1 MDCSSNQ
8 PPLLLDKSAGS
19 GFGRSESAHRV
30 PGRIARKHWA
40 GMRRI
45 KSNAYIPL
53 IPTFSLKG
61 EGAGSCVNTYVPTE
75 TTHQSS
81 CKRTA
86 NTSHVALCNT
96 PLAVDPSNKAN
107 PCLPCEPTTIKS
119 TLFSSATRIISDL
132 DCPFPAIACLR
143 QQPAFHPI

>member
-30 PGRIARKHWA
+30 PGKIARKHWA

-61 EGAGSCVNTYVPTE
+61 ERSEGSGAGTCVDTYARKE
-75 TTHQSS
+75 
-81 CKRTA
+81 R
-86 NTSHVALCNT
+86 
-96 PLAVDPSNKAN
+96 
-107 PCLPCEPTTIKS
+107 E
-119 TLFSSATRIISDL
+119 
-132 DCPFPAIACLR
+132 
-143 QQPAFHPI
+143 